1 MGISQREASL
11 QRCNSREE
19 LKATREGA
27 GKVCLMEVAEF
38 YSHFS
43 RREKQ
48 TGITF

>member
-27 GKVCLMEVAEF
+27 GKVAEF